1 MRKIVLI
8 GKNSYLAAGL
18 PNYMQSFNISYMSHG
33 DWKERIDEILDAK
46 AVINFCISPNFSSSI
61 MKPDDVIDVQIAK
74 RILNRGIQYIFLSS
88 RKVYGS
94 SDECRIYKETDSPC
108 GVDFYA
114 KNKIMTENVLQD
126 LLNDNL
132 TICRL
137 SNIIGEPIVRQGYKT
152 FVGWICENFLLK
164 GKLVVTQNTN
174 AKKDFI
180 TKEFLHQALA
190 HIIKQKTK
198 GIINISSGFGSFVKD
213 ILDGYIGGENV
224 EYLGNDLPCKD
235 QFILNNDKLRDILH
249 YTMTPTQL
257 TQYLQKCKSQIYAI
271 RQYQYILKNKFIIDN
286 NK

>member
-18 PNYMQSFNISYMSHG
+18 PNAMQSFNISYMSHS
-33 DWKERIDEILDAK
+33 DWKERIDEILDAE
-46 AVINFCISPNFSSSI
+46 AVINFCISPDFSSSI

-94 SDECRIYKETDSPC
+94 SDECRIYKETDSLC

-137 SNIIGEPIVRQGYKT
+137 SNIIGEPIIRQGYKT

-164 GKLVVTQNTN
+164 GKLMVTQNTN

-180 TKEFLHQALA
+180 TKEFLHQALEQ
-190 HIIKQKTK
+190 IIKQKTK

-213 ILDGYIGGENV
+213 ILDGYIGGGNV

-235 QFILNNDKLRDILH
+235 QFILNNDKLKDILH

-257 TQYLQKCKSQIYAI
+257 TQYLQKCKKQIYAI
-271 RQYQYILKNKFIIDN
+271 RQHQYILKNKFIIDH